1 MKKKKTKSKALN
13 RNVTPDLP
21 QNIIPVGERVFEDKN
36 IYIHQKVYE
45 QIHKFA
51 LNKTENE
58 HGGILVGRVLNEM
71 GKENTIIEGF
81 IEAKYNTAT
90 PTTLTF
96 THETWEYFHSEID
109 RKFKDKKIVG
119 WIHTHP
125 NFGIFLS
132 ENDRFI
138 QQNFF
143 TDSNQVA
150 YVVDPIQHD
159 EGFFFWINEKLER
172 CPGFYLFDKNG
183 VKIKQKVWN
192 KDDDIS
198 YDTDTETVKKSNF
211 WMIVLIIVLIA
222 NLFTSLYQGKK
233 ISKLEKQVEDQNVV
247 IQYGMYG
254 MYGAPDVSVIADD
267 IRMQVEM
274 QKKANKRAVQDAME
288 QQNDPYSN
296 EDEHLEQN
304 ETNTE
309 NTEQIQETNP
319 NSNINET
326 SKEIENNG
334 GNE

>member
-1 MKKKKTKSKALN
+1 MKKKKTKARVSHKN
-13 RNVTPDLP
+13 ITPDLP
-21 QNIIPVGERVFEDKN
+21 QNIVPVGERVFDDKN
-36 IYIHQKVYE
+36 IYIHQKVYA

-51 LNKTENE
+51 ANKTENE
-58 HGGILVGRVLNEM
+58 HGGILLGRVLNEM

-150 YVVDPIQHD
+150 YVVDPIQYD
-159 EGFFFWINEKLER
+159 EGFFFWINDKLER

-192 KDDDIS
+192 KDEYS
-198 YDTDTETVKKSNF
+198 EETDEKQSSGFILPLVMAVVIIINLFFILTQASKINKLESEIYNLKSNIQYMQQVINNQG
-211 WMIVLIIVLIA
+211 MIIEQILPIRVPENIDE
-222 NLFTSLYQGKK
+222 NKK
-233 ISKLEKQVEDQNVV
+233 EEQKNEEKQPQE
-247 IQYGMYG
+247 
-254 MYGAPDVSVIADD
+254 
-267 IRMQVEM
+267 
-274 QKKANKRAVQDAME
+274 
-288 QQNDPYSN
+288 N
-296 EDEHLEQN
+296 EKI
-304 ETNTE
+304 TE
-309 NTEQIQETNP
+309 
-319 NSNINET
+319 
-326 SKEIENNG
+326 NG

>member
-1 MKKKKTKSKALN
+1 MKKKKTKSKALS

-58 HGGILVGRVLNEM
+58 HGGILIGRVLNEM

-150 YVVDPIQHD
+150 YVVDPIQYD
-159 EGFFFWINEKLER
+159 EGFFFWINDKLER

-198 YDTDTETVKKSNF
+198 YDNEPETVKKSNF
-211 WMIVLIIVLIA
+211 LMIVLIVALIA
-222 NLFTSLYQGKK
+222 NLFFSMSQGKK

-254 MYGAPDVSVIADD
+254 VVGAPDVSVIADD
-267 IRMQVEM
+267 IRMQIEM
-274 QKKANKRAVQDAME
+274 QKKARQQAAQDAMK
-288 QQNDPYSN
+288 QQS
-296 EDEHLEQN
+296 EQN
-304 ETNTE
+304 SKEEENSKEKEDNNE
-309 NTEQIQETNP
+309 NTEQIPETSQND
-319 NSNINET
+319 NINET
-326 SKEIENNG
+326 SKEIESNG

>member
-1 MKKKKTKSKALN
+1 MKKKKTKSKAQH
-13 RNVTPDLP
+13 RNMTPDLP

-45 QIHKFA
+45 QIHKFSA
-51 LNKTENE
+51 NKTENE
-58 HGGILVGRVLNEM
+58 HGGLLVGRVLNEM

-96 THETWEYFHSEID
+96 THETWEYFHAEID
-109 RKFKDKKIVG
+109 RKYKDKKIVG

-150 YVVDPIQHD
+150 YVVDPIQND
-159 EGFFFWINEKLER
+159 EGFFFWINDKLER

-183 VKIKQKVWN
+183 VKIKQKIWN
-192 KDDDIS
+192 KDEYS
-198 YDTDTETVKKSNF
+198 EETDEKQSSGFILPLVMAVVIIINLFFILTQTSKINKLESEIHNLKSNMQYMQQVINNQG
-211 WMIVLIIVLIA
+211 MIIEQILPIKVPENIDE
-222 NLFTSLYQGKK
+222 NKK
-233 ISKLEKQVEDQNVV
+233 EDQ
-247 IQYGMYG
+247 
-254 MYGAPDVSVIADD
+254 
-267 IRMQVEM
+267 
-274 QKKANKRAVQDAME
+274 K
-288 QQNDPYSN
+288 N
-296 EDEHLEQN
+296 EGKQLQEN
-304 ETNTE
+304 EKT
-309 NTEQIQETNP
+309 
-319 NSNINET
+319 
-326 SKEIENNG
+326 IESG

>member
-1 MKKKKTKSKALN
+1 MKKKKATIKVLN
-13 RNVTPDLP
+13 RNVTPNLP
-21 QNIIPVGERVFEDKN
+21 QNIVSVGERVFEDKN

-45 QIHKFA
+45 QIHKFSA
-51 LNKTENE
+51 NKTENE
-58 HGGILVGRVLNEM
+58 HGGILIGRVLNEM

-96 THETWEYFHSEID
+96 THQTWEYFHTEID

-150 YVVDPIQHD
+150 YVVDPIQND
-159 EGFFFWINEKLER
+159 EGFFFWINDKLER

-183 VKIKQKVWN
+183 VKIKQKLWN
-192 KDDDIS
+192 KDDIS
-198 YDTDTETVKKSNF
+198 DVETKPINKSNF
-211 WMIVLIIVLIA
+211 WIIILIIALAA
-222 NLFTSLYQGKK
+222 NLFTTIYQNKR
-233 ISKLEKQVEDQNVV
+233 IRKLEKQIEDQNII

-254 MYGAPDVSVIADD
+254 VVGAPDVSVIADD
-267 IRMQVEM
+267 IRMQIEM
-274 QKKANKRAVQDAME
+274 QKKSKQKVAEETRKQQKEQASSEDNAVGQKKSNPE
-288 QQNDPYSN
+288 NSNQIPKTPQNDN
-296 EDEHLEQN
+296 ENKL
-304 ETNTE
+304 
-309 NTEQIQETNP
+309 
-319 NSNINET
+319 
-326 SKEIENNG
+326 SKETENNG
-334 GNE
+334 GNK